1 VLAGALRRKNLR
13 RVYSDLP
20 PRIGILPISRAAR
33 AHHLTLRRGH
43 ASRKQETIMRFINIA
58 TLILVIVGAVNWG
71 LMGLFQLD
79 LVATLFG
86 GPQAALSRIVYV
98 LVGLAGVY
106 QLVPLAG
113 AMSGSADNPQLAMG
127 GRR

>member
-1 VLAGALRRKNLR
+1 
-13 RVYSDLP
+13 
-20 PRIGILPISRAAR
+20 
-33 AHHLTLRRGH
+33 
-43 ASRKQETIMRFINIA
+43 MRFINIA

-86 GPQAALSRIVYV
+86 GPQAMLSRIVYI

>member
-1 VLAGALRRKNLR
+1 VLAEPLRRKKLR
-13 RVYSDLP
+13 RVYSNLP
-20 PRIGILPISRAAR
+20 PCIGILPMLPRVAR
-33 AHHLTLRRGH
+33 APAH
-43 ASRKQETIMRFINIA
+43 APKRARLSQQETIMRFVNIA
-58 TLILVIVGAVNWG
+58 TLILVIDGAVNWG

-86 GPQAALSRIVYV
+86 GPQATLSRIVYT

-113 AMSGSADNPQLAMG
+113 AISGNADNPQLAVG